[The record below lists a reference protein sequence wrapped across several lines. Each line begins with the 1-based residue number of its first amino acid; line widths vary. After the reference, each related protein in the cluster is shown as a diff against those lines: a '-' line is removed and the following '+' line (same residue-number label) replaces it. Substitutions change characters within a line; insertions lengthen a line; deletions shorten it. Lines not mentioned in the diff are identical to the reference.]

1 MAKLSFKDFSDCS
14 SKDAVKNLGGTPPT
28 SQNTILTIT
37 RERIADPNTDR
48 IISIYSLFQ
57 GDEYLFSI
65 PVEPDK
71 ATIERIRE
79 YKKLEDYFN
88 FTSVEKEAFANHCMI
103 KNLLKQMA
111 SSYEG
116 MIEKPERMNVRRI
129 RKILKFTMA
138 DVAEFMKSSAAYVS
152 RIETDKYISYKTL
165 FKFCSTL
172 MSMQNAKIIRAKQ
185 AKTQVQNQAAQDKTE
200 NQAAQDKAQ
209 DQNQTTQ
216 PQDDRDDRDSQDS
229 QYNLDDIL
237 SDEAIDKLFGK

>member
-1 MAKLSFKDFSDCS
+1 MAKLSFRDFSDCS
-14 SKDAVKNLGGTPPT
+14 SKDAVRNLGGTPPT

-57 GDEYLFSI
+57 GDEYLFSV

-71 ATIERIRE
+71 ATTERIKE
-79 YKKLEDYFN
+79 YKELEDYFN
-88 FTSVEKEAFANHCMI
+88 FTSAEREAFANHCMI
-103 KNLLKQMA
+103 KNLLKQVA

-116 MIEKPERMNVRRI
+116 MVEKPKRMNVRRI
-129 RKILKFTMA
+129 RKIFKFTMK
-138 DVAEFMKSSAAYVS
+138 DVAEFIKSSVTYVS

-172 MSMQNAKIIRAKQ
+172 MSMQNAKIHDGYVPPSIQAKQ
-185 AKTQVQNQAAQDKTE
+185 DKAQDQS
-200 NQAAQDKAQ
+200 QAAQDKAQ

-216 PQDDRDDRDSQDS
+216 PQDDQDSQDS
-229 QYNLDDIL
+229 LNNIL
-237 SDEAIDKLFGK
+237 SNEAIDELFGK

>member
-1 MAKLSFKDFSDCS
+1 MTKLSFKDFSDCS

-37 RERIADPNTDR
+37 RERVADPNTDR

-71 ATIERIRE
+71 ATIERVKE
-79 YKKLEDYFN
+79 YKELEDYFN
-88 FTSVEKEAFANHCMI
+88 FTSAEREAFANHCMI
-103 KNLLKQMA
+103 KNLLKQVA

-116 MIEKPERMNVRRI
+116 MIEKPKRMNVRRI

-138 DVAEFMKSSAAYVS
+138 DVAEFMKSSVTYVS

-172 MSMQNAKIIRAKQ
+172 MSMQNAKIHDGYVPPSIRA
-185 AKTQVQNQAAQDKTE
+185 T
-200 NQAAQDKAQ
+200 QDKAQ
-209 DQNQTTQ
+209 DQNQAV
-216 PQDDRDDRDSQDS
+216 QDQNDDSQDS
-229 QYNLDDIL
+229 QNSLDDIL

>member
-1 MAKLSFKDFSDCS
+1 MTKLSFKDFSDCS

-37 RERIADPNTDR
+37 RERIPDPNTDR

-57 GDEYLFSI
+57 GDDYLFSI

-71 ATIERIRE
+71 ATAERVKE
-79 YKKLEDYFN
+79 YKELENYFN
-88 FTSVEKEAFANHCMI
+88 FTSAEKEIFANHCMI

-116 MIEKPERMNVRRI
+116 MVEKPKRMNVRRI
-129 RKILKFTMA
+129 RNILKFTMT
-138 DVAEFMKSSAAYVS
+138 DVAEFIKSSVVYVS

-172 MSMQNAKIIRAKQ
+172 MNMQNAKIHDGYVPPSIQAKQ
-185 AKTQVQNQAAQDKTE
+185 AETQVQNQAAQDKTE
-200 NQAAQDKAQ
+200 NQ
-209 DQNQTTQ
+209 TTQ
-216 PQDDRDDRDSQDS
+216 PQDDRDSL
-229 QYNLDDIL
+229 NNIL
-237 SDEAIDKLFGK
+237 SDEAIDELFGK

>member
-1 MAKLSFKDFSDCS
+1 MAKLNFKDFSNCS

-37 RERIADPNTDR
+37 RERVADPNTDR

-57 GDEYLFSI
+57 GDEYLFSV

-71 ATIERIRE
+71 ATTERIKE
-79 YKKLEDYFN
+79 YKELEDYFN
-88 FTSVEKEAFANHCMI
+88 FTIAERKAFANHCMI

-116 MIEKPERMNVRRI
+116 MVEKPSRMNVRRM

-138 DVAEFMKSSAAYVS
+138 DVAEFMKSSVAYVS
-152 RIETDKYISYKTL
+152 KIETDKCIGYKTL

-172 MSMQNAKIIRAKQ
+172 MSMQNAKIHDGYVPPSIRA
-185 AKTQVQNQAAQDKTE
+185 TQDKAQDQ

-216 PQDDRDDRDSQDS
+216 PQDSQDSQDS
-229 QYNLDDIL
+229 LDYIL
-237 SDEAIDKLFGK
+237 SNEAIDELFGK

>member
-1 MAKLSFKDFSDCS
+1 MVKLSFRDFSDCS
-14 SKDAVKNLGGTPPT
+14 SKDAVRNLGGTPPT

-37 RERIADPNTDR
+37 RERIADPNPDR

-57 GDEYLFSI
+57 GDEYLFSV

-71 ATIERIRE
+71 ATTERIKE
-79 YKKLEDYFN
+79 YKELEDYFN
-88 FTSVEKEAFANHCMI
+88 FTIAERKAFANHLMI

-116 MIEKPERMNVRRI
+116 MVEKPSRMNVRRM

-138 DVAEFMKSSAAYVS
+138 DVAEFMKSSVAYVS
-152 RIETDKYISYKTL
+152 KIETDKYIGYKTL

-172 MSMQNAKIIRAKQ
+172 MNMQNAKIHNGYVPPSIR
-185 AKTQVQNQAAQDKTE
+185 
-200 NQAAQDKAQ
+200 AAQDKAQ
-209 DQNQTTQ
+209 DQNQAAQDKAHNQNQTTQ
-216 PQDDRDDRDSQDS
+216 PPDDSQDS
-229 QYNLDDIL
+229 QEAHDIL